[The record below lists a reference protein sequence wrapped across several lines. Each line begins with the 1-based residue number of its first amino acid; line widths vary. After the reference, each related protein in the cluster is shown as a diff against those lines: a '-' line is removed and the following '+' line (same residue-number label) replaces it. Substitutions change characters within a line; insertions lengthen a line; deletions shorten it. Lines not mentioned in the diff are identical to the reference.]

1 MSIRFNRSRVV
12 FTIGLALLMVGGF
25 TAFTMAADS
34 KPALYATWVSVLPPV
49 VAIALALITKEVYS
63 SLFLGV
69 LTGAVAYA
77 GANFSGIVNRLVKD
91 GIVASLSDSYNMGI
105 LVFLVVLG
113 MMVAMMNLSGGS
125 KAFGQWARTKIKTRQ
140 GAEAATI
147 LLGILIFVDDYF
159 NCLTVGSVM
168 KPLTD
173 EYRISRAKLAYLIDA
188 TAAPVCIL
196 APISSW
202 AAAVSG
208 FVKGENGL
216 TVFIQAIPFN
226 FYAILTIV
234 MMFALVIMNF
244 DYSKM
249 AVYER
254 NAVETGDLFTVRDEN
269 AINAEKAEQVSG
281 THGKVIDLVFPV
293 IVLIICCVISMVYTG
308 GFVSGTSFVHAFAN
322 CDAAASLSMGSMVAL
337 LISVI
342 FYTVRG
348 TISFRDCMG
357 CIPEGFKS
365 MVSPILVL
373 TLAWS
378 LKVMTDGLGLAAFIS
393 NLVSGGILV
402 SLFPAIIFLIACG
415 LGIASGTSWGTFGIL
430 IPIALAITEA
440 YPDMTIIVISACLAG
455 GVCGDHCSPISDTT
469 IMSSA
474 GAACNHISHVETQM
488 PYAMTVMCV
497 SAVTYLVAGF
507 TRSALISLPVG
518 VILLI
523 GTLFVIK
530 RRTQT
535 AYLVDKSTMDAEN
548 AQA

>member
-293 IVLIICCVISMVYTG
+293 IVLIICCVIAMIYTG
-308 GFVSGTSFVHAFAN
+308 GFFSGTSFVHAFAN

-535 AYLVDKSTMDAEN
+535 AYLVDKSTMEAEN